1 MLDFIKSKLKK
12 EISLFMAT
20 MLVCGNMI
28 GSGVFMLPATLA
40 QVSGPLATIIAWI
53 LTTTGSILIAIS
65 FANLG
70 SKYPS
75 TGGAYQYTKEAFG
88 EFAGFLSAWL
98 YWNGSWIG
106 NAAIIIALA
115 SYASAIIPA
124 LQEPL
129 YSAIFTSSILWVIT
143 ILNIIGVKKAGKIQT
158 FATVF
163 KIGFFALFIVA
174 SFLNFEKINLL
185 PLLPE
190 GKGLTTIPLAATS
203 TLWAFVGLESATVT
217 AGEIKNPERNVKK
230 STIYGMLIASVIYI
244 LISIGSMGTMS
255 NLELSLSSAP
265 LIDILSN
272 ILGGSVGKIL
282 AIAVVVCILGTTI
295 GWILSTARVSYA
307 AGVDGVFPKFFG
319 KLDNKHGTP
328 INSLI
333 IGSVLVN
340 ILIIMNYQKSMVS
353 AFTFITI
360 LATLSFLP
368 VYLLTSAAEMMLM
381 FKGNSDFNFK
391 IFIKKSLVPLIA
403 FIYALWTIYGSGAE
417 TVMWGFILMLIGIP
431 FYIYNHHKNK
441 RDNS

>member
-1 MLDFIKSKLKK
+1 MGERNLKK

-40 QVSGPLATIIAWI
+40 QVSGPMPTMIAWI
-53 LTTTGSILIAIS
+53 LTTIGSILIALS

-106 NAAIIIALA
+106 NAAIITAIA
-115 SYASAIIPA
+115 SYSSAIIPA
-124 LQEPL
+124 LNNPL
-129 YSAIFTSSILWVIT
+129 VSVLFTSGILWAVT
-143 ILNIIGVKKAGKIQT
+143 MLNIVGVKQAGKIQS
-158 FATVF
+158 FVTVF
-163 KIGFFALFIVA
+163 KIGFFALFIVIA
-174 SFLNFEKINLL
+174 FLNFDSINLM
-185 PLLPE
+185 PLNPE
-190 GKGLTTIPLAATS
+190 GKGLYTVSLAATS

-217 AGEIKNPERNVKK
+217 AGELKEPEKNVRK
-230 STIYGMLIASVIYI
+230 STIYGIIIAALIYI
-244 LISIGSMGTMS
+244 MISVGSMGAMS
-255 NLELSLSSAP
+255 NNELSVSVAP
-265 LIDILSN
+265 LTDI
-272 ILGGSVGKIL
+272 ITRTLGGNVGKL
-282 AIAVVVCILGTTI
+282 LTIAVVVCILGTTI

-307 AGVDGVFPKFFG
+307 AGEDGVFPKFFG
-319 KLDNKHGTP
+319 KLHPKYGTP
-328 INSLI
+328 VNSLI

-340 ILIIMNYQKSMVS
+340 ILLIMNYQKGMVS

-368 VYLLTSAAEMMLM
+368 VYLLTVAAEIMLM
-381 FKGNSDFNFK
+381 FKNENNFTLN
-391 IFIKKSLVPLIA
+391 IFIKKSIVPLIA
-403 FIYALWTIYGSGAE
+403 FVYTIWTIYGSGAE

-431 FYIYNHHKNK
+431 FYIYNYHKNIK
-441 RDNS
+441 

>member
-1 MLDFIKSKLKK
+1 MGERNLKK

-40 QVSGPLATIIAWI
+40 QVSGPMPTMIAWI
-53 LTTTGSILIAIS
+53 LTTIGSILIALS

-106 NAAIIIALA
+106 NAAIITAIA
-115 SYASAIIPA
+115 SYSSAIIPA
-124 LQEPL
+124 LNNPL
-129 YSAIFTSSILWVIT
+129 VSVLFTSGILWAVT
-143 ILNIIGVKKAGKIQT
+143 ILNIVGVKQAGKIQS
-158 FATVF
+158 FVTVF
-163 KIGFFALFIVA
+163 KIGFFALFIVIA
-174 SFLNFEKINLL
+174 FLNFDSINLM
-185 PLLPE
+185 PLNPE
-190 GKGLTTIPLAATS
+190 GKGLYTVSLAATS

-217 AGEIKNPERNVKK
+217 AGELKEPEKNVRK
-230 STIYGMLIASVIYI
+230 STIYGIIIAALIYI
-244 LISIGSMGTMS
+244 MISVGSMGAMS
-255 NLELSLSSAP
+255 NNELSVSVAP
-265 LIDILSN
+265 LTDI
-272 ILGGSVGKIL
+272 ITRTLGGNVGKL
-282 AIAVVVCILGTTI
+282 LTIAVVVCILGTTI

-307 AGVDGVFPKFFG
+307 AGEDGVFPKFFG
-319 KLDNKHGTP
+319 KLHPKYGTP
-328 INSLI
+328 VNSLI

-340 ILIIMNYQKSMVS
+340 ILLIMNYQKGMVS

-368 VYLLTSAAEMMLM
+368 VYLLTVAAEIMLM
-381 FKGNSDFNFK
+381 FKNENNFTLN
-391 IFIKKSLVPLIA
+391 IFIKKSIVPLIA
-403 FIYALWTIYGSGAE
+403 FVYTIWTIYGSGAE

-431 FYIYNHHKNK
+431 FYIYNYHKNIK
-441 RDNS
+441 